1 MAYEKL
7 SKNALKCMYTATGLG
22 AITMIAILTGIMCHF
37 SLFSMPLVVGIYL
50 FLTLLVSA
58 NGIVSPPFR
67 YQRYRYAITDECIEI
82 REGYLWVEEH
92 LVPINRLHQIAI
104 SQGPIDRIYGLTKVV
119 VTTAGGEVTIRFL
132 ETQKAQDIADTLK
145 IKINQLALLQQTG
158 DRHE

>member
-1 MAYEKL
+1 M
-7 SKNALKCMYTATGLG
+7 
-22 AITMIAILTGIMCHF
+22 
-37 SLFSMPLVVGIYL
+37 
-50 FLTLLVSA
+50 
-58 NGIVSPPFR
+58 
-67 YQRYRYAITDECIEI
+67 
-82 REGYLWVEEH
+82 EEH